1 MTELTVEDQA
11 RGSSV
16 ATNTTCKVCT
26 KAGRAVRFPCLLFI
40 TTVYGSFPVLIE
52 ECRVAGC
59 NYKNVI
65 AVAVSVFGDLTAQL
79 AAARVK
85 EGKLRWSARRNLM
98 GGVVAVFAS
107 VLGVMLFVLAHS

>member
-1 MTELTVEDQA
+1 MTDLTVEDQA

-16 ATNTTCKVCT
+16 ATNNSCRVCT
-26 KAGRAVRFPCLLFI
+26 KAGRAARFPCLLFI

-65 AVAVSVFGDLTAQL
+65 AVSVSVTRDLTAEL
-79 AAARVK
+79 INARAK
-85 EGKLRWSARRNLM
+85 ELQLRWSAKRNLM
-98 GGVVAVFAS
+98 GAFIATFALVFVTMLL
-107 VLGVMLFVLAHS
+107 VLTH